1 MKNYVQPGDSITLT
15 AAAAASSGDGVLVN
29 SLFGIASG
37 DAVIGES
44 LVLTT
49 KGVFTMPK
57 VSTDVMAV
65 GTVLYWDDSASLVT
79 TDDNTGANPRVGLAV
94 TAAVNPSGTVNVRL
108 DG

>member
-15 AAAAASSGDGVLVN
+15 TATAASSGDGVLVN
-29 SLFGIASG
+29 NLFGIASG
-37 DAVIGES
+37 DAAIGES

-57 VSTDVMAV
+57 PSTDVMAV
-65 GTVLYWDDSASLVT
+65 GAVVYWDDSASLVT
-79 TDDNTGANPRVGLAV
+79 TDDNTGSNLRVGLAV
-94 TAAVNPSGTVNVRL
+94 TAAANPSGTVNVRL